1 MHTVEECAVDHRLR
15 EWLEQV
21 RCLLQVVHALVDIA
35 NEYHGRI
42 RLNRLLA
49 TGEGAGRH
57 VVLHDLDAV
66 LILEVDTRHLVE
78 CDAIPQAH
86 ETDLAAAHIV
96 EQVRHSGLSTRN
108 QDRIRREFFI
118 DMRLTGTARPELAG
132 VYVVLNQGDQPS
144 QKMPLDPVFKLG
156 RLHAAG
162 SKEEIDPFL
171 LRKVL
176 PCIDDLVLVQIRHL
190 NWRDVV
196 DDERALILLVL
207 IVEIGQVNNTPDAA
221 CQKFVIITDILW
233 MNVNALNSEEQKVRI
248 ILIDVLVQLD

>member
-1 MHTVEECAVDHRLR
+1 
-15 EWLEQV
+15 
-21 RCLLQVVHALVDIA
+21 
-35 NEYHGRI
+35 
-42 RLNRLLA
+42 
-49 TGEGAGRH
+49 
-57 VVLHDLDAV
+57 
-66 LILEVDTRHLVE
+66 
-78 CDAIPQAH
+78 
-86 ETDLAAAHIV
+86 
-96 EQVRHSGLSTRN
+96 
-108 QDRIRREFFI
+108 
-118 DMRLTGTARPELAG
+118 
-132 VYVVLNQGDQPS
+132 
-144 QKMPLDPVFKLG
+144 MPLDPVFKLG